1 MSKRNIDSCV
11 LFVCYGQNNLPDG
24 IRLLQQTMLRVL
36 PNRRPLIIVIDN
48 RLAESHFQEIS
59 DNMLLIGGNNYNREF
74 SGWDCAIRRLSEI
87 AVLEDNC
94 PIVLAN
100 DSFHRSYGTGWLSL
114 FTRHH
119 VERALK
125 RGAIIGWID
134 RYPKSVDAFGISFR
148 RWIRTNLFIMNAGTL
163 AKLTPLAI
171 SGDTSAWF
179 GEDKS
184 SFFSAAAPLSL
195 EHQQYISDF
204 LFGQKQSSYRGKW
217 HSQKK
222 NENESIDFFR
232 SKALSILSEHRMS
245 AKASA
250 LGISLYDVRRRN
262 SVEKALEWAK
272 RKVIPT

>member
-1 MSKRNIDSCV
+1 MSKRRIDSCV
-11 LFVCYGQNNLPDG
+11 LFVCYGQTHVPDG
-24 IRLLQQTMLRVL
+24 IRLLQQTMMRVL
-36 PNRRPLIIVIDN
+36 PNNCPLIGVIDN
-48 RLAESHFQEIS
+48 QLAESHFQELS

-74 SGWDCAIRRLSEI
+74 SGWDCAIRKLSEI

-134 RYPKSVDAFGISFR
+134 RYPKSVDAFGGSFR
-148 RWIRTNLFIMNAGTL
+148 RWIRTNFFIMNAGTL

-179 GEDKS
+179 GADKS
-184 SFFSAAAPLSL
+184 NFFSAAAPLSL
-195 EHQQYISDF
+195 EHRQYISDF
-204 LFGQKQSSYRGKW
+204 LFGLKQSSYRGKW

-232 SKALSILSEHRMS
+232 SKALSIISEHRMS
-245 AKASA
+245 AAASA
-250 LGISLYDVRRRN
+250 LGIPLYDVRHRSLAER
-262 SVEKALEWAK
+262 VVQWAS
-272 RKVIPT
+272 RVQ